1 MVKRSWLIAGVAVV
15 LGLIVFT
22 GPSSGR
28 SDGSGSDSGGSRA
41 VPVPGPIQIPL
52 GSGAVYDGDDPL
64 DLAPDGESNN
74 DLIGVVNPGNVP
86 QSGPIYTG
94 PDPLDLAPGEEGRG
108 DLIGPVNPGNLIAGG
123 PVYTGPDPLG
133 LGGGN

>member
-1 MVKRSWLIAGVAVV
+1 MVKRSWLIAGAAVV

-22 GPSSGR
+22 GR
-28 SDGSGSDSGGSRA
+28 GSAGGGSDSGGSPA

-52 GSGAVYDGDDPL
+52 GGNGAVYDGGDPL

-74 DLIGVVNPGNVP
+74 DLIGVVNPGNIP

-94 PDPLDLAPGEEGRG
+94 PDPVNLAPDEDGRG
-108 DLIGPVNPGNLIAGG
+108 DLIAPVNPGNIIAGG
-123 PVYTGPDPLG
+123 PVYTGPNPLG
-133 LGGGN
+133 LGGGGGN